1 MRRRSVEPR
10 RVIFIGVEGKSD
22 QAFVR
27 FLGRCCE
34 EAGLRLHLDV
44 RPGSGGD
51 SVAVVEEAARHLRH
65 SGKSNIRNR
74 LVLLD
79 RDRIE
84 QDLQAGRDAQTV
96 ASRAKLEI
104 IFQEPN
110 LEGLLIRLHQGQ
122 ENRIIAAD
130 NAMAELR
137 KIWPEYSKQLT
148 ADQLSQ
154 RFALSDVQRAAQH
167 DSELQRLLTV
177 IGL

>member
-1 MRRRSVEPR
+1 MRRRSIEPR

-22 QAFVR
+22 QAFAR

-34 EAGLRLHLDV
+34 EAGLHLHLDV
-44 RPGSGGD
+44 RAGSGGD
-51 SVAVVEEAARHLRH
+51 SVAVVEETARYLRR

-79 RDRIE
+79 RDRIK
-84 QDLQAGRDAQTV
+84 QDLQAGRDAQMV

-104 IFQEPN
+104 IFQDPN
-110 LEGLLIRLHQGQ
+110 LEGLLIRLHKGQ
-122 ENRIIAAD
+122 ENRKIAAD
-130 NAMAELR
+130 KAIAELR
-137 KIWPEYSKQLT
+137 KVWPGYSKPPT

-167 DSELQRLLTV
+167 DSGLQRLLEV
-177 IGL
+177 LGL

>member
-27 FLGRCCE
+27 FLGRFCE
-34 EAGLRLHLDV
+34 EAGLHLHLDV

-79 RDRIE
+79 RDRIK
-84 QDLQAGRDAQTV
+84 QDLQA
-96 ASRAKLEI
+96 
-104 IFQEPN
+104 
-110 LEGLLIRLHQGQ
+110 
-122 ENRIIAAD
+122 
-130 NAMAELR
+130 NATPKR
-137 KIWPEYSKQLT
+137 
-148 ADQLSQ
+148 
-154 RFALSDVQRAAQH
+154 
-167 DSELQRLLTV
+167 
-177 IGL
+177 

>member
-34 EAGLRLHLDV
+34 EAGLHLHLEV
-44 RPGSGGD
+44 KSGNGGD
-51 SVAVVEEAARHLRH
+51 SVAVVEEAARHLRR
-65 SGKSNIRNR
+65 SGKSNIPDR

-84 QDLQAGRDAQTV
+84 QDLQAGRDARAV
-96 ASRAKLEI
+96 ASREKLKI

-110 LEGLLIRLHQGQ
+110 LEGLLIRLHPGQ
-122 ENRIIAAD
+122 ENRRIAAGK
-130 NAMAELR
+130 AMAELR
-137 KIWPEYSKQLT
+137 KVWPEYSKQLT

-154 RFALSDVQRAAQH
+154 RFTLSDVQRAAQC
-167 DSELQRLLTV
+167 DSELQRLLEV
-177 IGL
+177 LGL

>member
-1 MRRRSVEPR
+1 MRRRSVKPR

-34 EAGLRLHLDV
+34 EAGLHLHLDV

-51 SVAVVEEAARHLRH
+51 SVAVVEEAARYLKH
-65 SGKSNIRNR
+65 SGKSNIRNK

-84 QDLQAGRDAQTV
+84 QDLQAGRDARAV
-96 ASRAKLEI
+96 ASKAKLEI

-110 LEGLLIRLHQGQ
+110 LEGLLIRLHPRQ
-122 ENRIIAAD
+122 ENRRIAAGK
-130 NAMAELR
+130 AMADLR
-137 KIWPEYSKQLT
+137 KVWPEYSKQLT

-154 RFALSDVQRAAQH
+154 RFTLSDVQRAAQH

-177 IGL
+177 LGL

>member
-22 QAFVR
+22 QAFAR
-27 FLGRCCE
+27 FLGNCCQ
-34 EAGLRLHLDV
+34 EAGLHLHLDV
-44 RPGSGGD
+44 KPGSGGD
-51 SVAVVEEAARHLRH
+51 SVAVVEEAVRHLRH

-79 RDRIE
+79 RDRIK
-84 QDLQAGRDAQTV
+84 QDLQAGRDAQAV

-137 KIWPEYSKQLT
+137 KVWPEYSKPPT
-148 ADQLSQ
+148 ADQLSK
-154 RFALSDVQRAAQH
+154 RFTLSDVQRAAQH
-167 DSELQRLLTV
+167 DSGLQRLLKV
-177 IGL
+177 LGL

>member
-22 QAFVR
+22 QAFAR
-27 FLGRCCE
+27 FIGRCCE
-34 EAGLRLHLDV
+34 EAGLHLHLDV
-44 RPGSGGD
+44 KPGSGGD
-51 SVAVVEEAARHLRH
+51 SVAVVEEAARYLRH
-65 SGKSNIRNR
+65 SGKSNIPDR

-79 RDRIE
+79 RDRIK
-84 QDLQAGRDAQTV
+84 QDLQAGRDAQMV

-122 ENRIIAAD
+122 ENRKIAAD
-130 NAMAELR
+130 NAMVEPR
-137 KIWPEYSKQLT
+137 KVWPEYSKPPT

-154 RFALSDVQRAAQH
+154 RFTLSDVQRAAQH
-167 DSELQRLLTV
+167 DSGLQRLLTV
-177 IGL
+177 LGL

>member
-22 QAFVR
+22 QAFAR
-27 FLGRCCE
+27 FLGHCCE
-34 EAGLRLHLDV
+34 EAGQHLHLDV

-51 SVAVVEEAARHLRH
+51 SVAVVEEAARYLRH

-79 RDRIE
+79 RDRIK
-84 QDLQAGRDAQTV
+84 QDLQAGRDARVV
-96 ASRAKLEI
+96 ASKAKLKI
-104 IFQEPN
+104 IFQNPN
-110 LEGLLIRLHQGQ
+110 LEGLLIRLHRGQ
-122 ENRIIAAD
+122 ENRKIAAGK
-130 NAMAELR
+130 AMAELR
-137 KIWPEYSKQLT
+137 KVWPEYSKPPT

-154 RFALSDVQRAAQH
+154 RFTLSDVQRAAQY